1 MILLGLYV
9 FFLVIFTAMGAA
21 VGYVA
26 EGSWPG
32 SGSLIA
38 VAIFLG
44 AAWFAWVISVRISE
58 RYWPDQPAA

>member
-9 FFLVIFTAMGAA
+9 LLLTIFTAMGAA

-38 VAIFLG
+38 VAIFLA